1 MANTFMHEETQDIAS
16 RILPF
21 LCDTLH
27 GIDPGLT
34 TGYASLFFF
43 AKVCCAFHLV
53 STQRSTFLKQLVLC
67 NEAIP
72 IHLILQ
78 QLAQEAQFS
87 HIQEEL
93 VDYLEVEVKPLLAKA
108 KSITQPRDS
117 GDLNSFLVV
126 VGKAT

>member
-1 MANTFMHEETQDIAS
+1 M
-16 RILPF
+16 
-21 LCDTLH
+21 
-27 GIDPGLT
+27 
-34 TGYASLFFF
+34 ASLFFF
-43 AKVCCAFHLV
+43 AKKVCCAFHLV

-78 QLAQEAQFS
+78 QLAQEDQFS

-108 KSITQPRDS
+108 KSITQPRVS
-117 GDLNSFLVV
+117 GDLNSLFVV